1 VQLAIC
7 GRARLT
13 RGRTARVEGELIA
26 KTRTVHRVLTSLQ
39 PTTGPPT
46 PQEDVTMR
54 INFDHEHD
62 FAPGATSGI
71 CGETRGT
78 RLHYQLRCHLLH
90 GHVGEHRWTPELV

>member
-1 VQLAIC
+1 
-7 GRARLT
+7 
-13 RGRTARVEGELIA
+13 
-26 KTRTVHRVLTSLQ
+26 
-39 PTTGPPT
+39 
-46 PQEDVTMR
+46 MR